1 MVFGVATLAANVV
14 PAAAQRPAASDAFE
28 TLLHASS
35 LDQQR
40 TALATI
46 ASDRRAYLP
55 RLRQSLRDYARLV
68 VSDPQAS
75 LRAVTLATYLND
87 IAFAGILL
95 ESIGNTDVEAGCA
108 SPCPVS
114 LALAVHA
121 AFGEWH
127 VPLDINPGLPS
138 VSGFQSV
145 LARISPGGVGARPP
159 SPDSGESPSSSQ
171 SLPSSLPSSPPA
183 LPDDADGISGQ
194 PERQLIVLAGP
205 ATPSGERRLAAARAL
220 ATSVTTSTRRRDL
233 YLLAMNPPSGEAA
246 PAYLGAVYEAI
257 YRAEFARVH
266 GR

>member
-1 MVFGVATLAANVV
+1 MVFGVATLVASVV
-14 PAAAQRPAASDAFE
+14 PAAAQRPAAGDAFE

-95 ESIGNTDVEAGCA
+95 ESIGNSDVEAGCA

-145 LARISPGGVGARPP
+145 LARISPGGVGASP
-159 SPDSGESPSSSQ
+159 SPETGESPSL
-171 SLPSSLPSSPPA
+171 SLPA
-183 LPDDADGISGQ
+183 LSDEADALTGQ

-246 PAYLGAVYEAI
+246 RAYLGAVYEAI